1 MITKGSPVKQEPRQP
16 LQFHDE
22 GEQQQ
27 QQQQQQQL
35 QQRKLQQELQ
45 QQQQQQQQQKQQL
58 QRELQQQ
65 QQQQQLQ
72 GDQLQQQRHQNQ
84 QQQHWPVTKKP
95 YKDRSSMYGDSRS
108 PKSHQEK
115 QELQAT
121 TDKGAR
127 QSPASGVHVENEK
140 ATVKLS
146 FDKPRHFGYDGRP
159 QARPVSGNEGRT
171 LHQKDNLT
179 ELHYLGRMPVDI
191 DIGVDVWYYYY
202 YT

>member
-1 MITKGSPVKQEPRQP
+1 MITKGSPVKQELRQP

-22 GEQQQ
+22 GGKQQQ
-27 QQQQQQQL
+27 QLQRELQQQQQPQQQQQQQL
-35 QQRKLQQELQ
+35 QQQQ
-45 QQQQQQQQQKQQL
+45 QQL

-65 QQQQQLQ
+65 QQQQQQLQ
-72 GDQLQQQRHQNQ
+72 RDQLQQQRHQNQ

-108 PKSHQEK
+108 PKSHQEP
-115 QELQAT
+115 QAT

-127 QSPASGVHVENEK
+127 QSPASGGQVENEK

-171 LHQKDNLT
+171 LRQKDNLT